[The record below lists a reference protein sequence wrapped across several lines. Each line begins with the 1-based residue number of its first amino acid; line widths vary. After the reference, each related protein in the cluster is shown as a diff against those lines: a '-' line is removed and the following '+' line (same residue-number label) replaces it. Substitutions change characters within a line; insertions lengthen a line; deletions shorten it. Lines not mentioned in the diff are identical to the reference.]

1 MRVTIFLV
9 IATLLSYA
17 IRANTSDS
25 LHTGQQSL
33 QYQYGIVPIANGVA
47 QLTIPAGFKFLNA
60 EQSKHI
66 ISDVWHQSPQPD
78 LAGMLFPQSAEP
90 LNKNSYAVIINYEPR
105 GFVKDIEAGRI
116 DYDKVLQNL
125 QREEADD
132 NAERKTMGYPEV
144 HLVSWVQKPVY
155 DKAYN
160 ELYWA
165 KEIQQGNNNTPII
178 SYNIRVLGRN
188 GIITMAAD
196 GSTADIAL
204 LNNDMSKVLHM
215 ASFTNGNRYADF
227 DVHTDKI
234 ATWTIGTLV
243 TGKIVNNTRIF
254 ALLGKYLNLIV
265 SWLAVL
271 IVLISNLL
279 KPGILPTCS
288 GRDLSLAGNEV
299 AQ

>member
-9 IATLLSYA
+9 IATLFSCA

-25 LHTGQQSL
+25 LHTGQQTL
-33 QYQYGIVPIANGVA
+33 QYQYGVVPIADGVA

-60 EQSKHI
+60 EQSKYI
-66 ISDVWHQSPQPD
+66 ISEVWHQSPQPD
-78 LAGMLFPQSAEP
+78 LTGMLFPQSADP

-105 GFVKDIEAGRI
+105 GFVRDIDAGRI

-125 QREEADD
+125 QRDEADD
-132 NAERKTMGYPEV
+132 NAERKTMGYPAV

-155 DKAYN
+155 DKAFN
-160 ELYWA
+160 ELSWA
-165 KEIQQGNNNTPII
+165 KEVQVGKNNAHIL

-188 GIITMAAD
+188 GIISMSAE
-196 GSTADIAL
+196 GSTDDLAL
-204 LNNDMSKVLHM
+204 LNSDMSKVLHM
-215 ASFTNGNRYADF
+215 ASFTNGNRYTDF
-227 DVHTDKI
+227 NIHTDKV
-234 ATWTIGTLV
+234 AAWTIGTLV

-254 ALLGKYLNLIV
+254 ALLGKYLNLIL

-279 KPGILPTCS
+279 KPGILPACS
-288 GRDLSLAGNEV
+288 NCDIALTGKEIAH
-299 AQ
+299 

>member
-1 MRVTIFLV
+1 
-9 IATLLSYA
+9 
-17 IRANTSDS
+17 
-25 LHTGQQSL
+25 L
-33 QYQYGIVPIANGVA
+33 QYQYGVVPIANGIA

-60 EQSKHI
+60 EQSKYI
-66 ISDVWHQSPQPD
+66 ISEVWRQSPQPD
-78 LAGMLFPQSAEP
+78 LAGMLFPQSGDP

-105 GFVKDIEAGRI
+105 GFVKDIDAGRI

-125 QREEADD
+125 QRDEADD
-132 NAERKTMGYPEV
+132 NAERKTMGYPEI

-165 KEIQQGNNNTPII
+165 KEIQVGNNATTPVI

-196 GSTADIAL
+196 GSTGDLAL
-204 LNNDMSKVLHM
+204 MNNDMSKVLHM

-227 DVHTDKI
+227 DVHTDKV
-234 ATWTIGTLV
+234 AAWTIGTLV

-254 ALLGKYLNLIV
+254 ALLGKYLNLIL

-279 KPGILPTCS
+279 KPGILPACS
-288 GRDLSLAGNEV
+288 TRDLSLAGNK
-299 AQ
+299 